1 MARIR
6 NNDRDWNDDQK
17 RVTNRMTTKTNTRT
31 TVTTKTLT
39 RNTVTT
45 KTRTRNYC
53 NKQNETNDTI
63 QWRASLSVFL
73 LLGFL
78 SETF

>member
-1 MARIR
+1 MEKRLNNGNGRIR

-45 KTRTRNYC
+45 KTRTRTTVTT
-53 NKQNETNDTI
+53 KH
-63 QWRASLSVFL
+63 
-73 LLGFL
+73 
-78 SETF
+78 